1 MSGSVFDNV
10 VCGVDDSDAGLA
22 AARIAGRVTAPDGR
36 LKLLSIVHS
45 AQAVHAG
52 YAATPVL
59 ARLEREAQEAVD
71 RARAAIER
79 EGEVVT
85 ELVSGS
91 PLRVLDSTID
101 REGATLVVVGRHGRS
116 RAAGIALGSVA
127 THLLHEAPCSVLV
140 TPAGVEL
147 DEWPRSIVV
156 GSDGSACARRAV
168 TAAAE
173 LGRRLSAPVRVLV
186 ATGDGAVDLDAA
198 RAATPELED
207 HAGKP
212 VDALVD
218 ASAAA
223 DLVVVGSRGLQGLK
237 ALGSVGERVAHGARC
252 PVLVVRN
259 SR

>member
-1 MSGSVFDNV
+1 MSVFDNV
-10 VCGVDDSDAGLA
+10 VCGVDDSHAGLA
-22 AARIAGRVTAPDGR
+22 AARIAGRVTAPGGR
-36 LKLLSIVHS
+36 LKLLAIVHS

-59 ARLEREAQEAVD
+59 DRLEREAQEAVD
-71 RARAAIER
+71 RARDAIEL

-91 PLRVLDSTID
+91 PLRVLESTID
-101 REGATLVVVGRHGRS
+101 RERATLVAVGRHGRN

-140 TPAGVEL
+140 APPAVEL
-147 DEWPRSIVV
+147 DAWPRSIVV
-156 GSDGSACARRAV
+156 GSDGSGCARRAAA
-168 TAAAE
+168 AAAE

-198 RAATPELED
+198 RAAVPELEE
-207 HAGKP
+207 HSGKP
-212 VDALVD
+212 VDVLVG
-218 ASAAA
+218 ASGDA
-223 DLVVVGSRGLQGLK
+223 DLVVVGSRGLQGLE
-237 ALGSVGERVAHGARC
+237 ALGSVSERVAHGARC

>member
-1 MSGSVFDNV
+1 MSGSVFENV

-22 AARIAGRVTAPDGR
+22 AARIAGRVTAPGGR

-71 RARAAIER
+71 RARAAIEL

-127 THLLHEAPCSVLV
+127 THLLHGAPCSVLV
-140 TPAGVEL
+140 TPAAEL
-147 DEWPRSIVV
+147 DDWPRSIVV

-168 TAAAE
+168 AAAVE
-173 LGRRLSAPVRVLV
+173 LGRRLSASVRVLV
-186 ATGDGAVDLDAA
+186 ATGDGAVDLAAA
-198 RAATPELED
+198 REAAPELEE

-212 VDALVD
+212 VDVLVG
-218 ASAAA
+218 ASAEA
-223 DLVVVGSRGLQGLK
+223 DLVVLGNRGLQGLK